1 MSSAPSFLARLV
13 ASPLLADGAM
23 GTTLYSLGIG
33 YEQCFDALSES
44 RPDLVRQVHE
54 RYIAAGARLIETN
67 SFGANAL
74 RLAEHGMAARVRAI
88 NLAAARLARAA
99 ADQAGGAGGV
109 EPVWVAGSVGPLGP
123 GLTPLGPLG
132 ADEVTAAYGAQIA
145 ALAEGGADLII
156 IETQRDLAEARLA
169 LAAARR
175 HCALPVVVLL
185 TFGEDGL
192 TPGGQSPAEAA
203 RALAADGADLFGAN
217 CSTGPAQM
225 LSVVARMADATGR
238 PVAAMPNAGL
248 PSLVDGRYVYAAS
261 PAYMA
266 EAIVD
271 MVAAGARLVGGC
283 CGTTPE
289 HTLAMH
295 QALSRSRAGGGL
307 PPLPSAWSGGLPA
320 PADTGAAPDLSPPG
334 PTAFERSLESGFA
347 ICVEVQPPRSF
358 SAASL
363 IPALAPLVQSG
374 TVQAFCVS
382 DSPRAR
388 PHASPLAMGALIASR
403 LGAPAILTLSCRHRN
418 LVALHADLMGA
429 HALDL
434 RDVLPV
440 MGGLPA
446 QGDYPN
452 ATVVHDVTDLQLL
465 RLLKAFNEGQD
476 GSGRALDKPTSF
488 HAGCRFRFGALEL
501 PREIETLL
509 AKVEAGARFALS
521 DPLFDLER
529 FAQVLSALGGR
540 FPIPLLVGVLPLD
553 GPRHAAF
560 LHHEVPGM
568 EIPAPILARLREA
581 GEAQGAETGLDIAA
595 ETIAALRPQVSGAFI
610 LPPFGRF
617 EAVPQLLDRLGLW
630 STHAGA

>member
-1 MSSAPSFLARLV
+1 MSSASPFLARL
-13 ASPLLADGAM
+13 ADGPLLADGAM
-23 GTTLYSLGIG
+23 GTMLYSLGIG
-33 YEQCFDALSES
+33 YEQCFDVLSES

-67 SFGANAL
+67 TFGANAL
-74 RLAEHGMAARVRAI
+74 RLAEQGLGGRVRAI
-88 NLAAARLARAA
+88 NLAAAQLACAA
-99 ADQAGGAGGV
+99 ARQGERDGD
-109 EPVWVAGSVGPLGP
+109 ERIWVAGSVGPLGAA
-123 GLTPLGPLG
+123 LAPLGPLG
-132 ADEVTAAYGAQIA
+132 AEEAAAAYGAQIA

-175 HCALPVVVLL
+175 HSALPVVVLL

-192 TPGGQSPAEAA
+192 TPAGQSPAEVAS
-203 RALAADGADLFGAN
+203 ALAADGADLFGAN

-289 HTLAMH
+289 HVLAMR
-295 QALSRSRAGGGL
+295 QALARSGASAAARS
-307 PPLPSAWSGGLPA
+307 LPSAWSGGLPA
-320 PADTGAAPDLSPPG
+320 PAEAGAAADGAPLG
-334 PTAFERSLESGFA
+334 PTAFERALAQGFA
-347 ICVEVQPPRSF
+347 VCVEVQPPRSF

-363 IPALAPLVQSG
+363 IPTLAPLVQSG
-374 TVQAFCVS
+374 MVQAFCVS
-382 DSPRAR
+382 DSPRAK
-388 PHASPLAMGALIASR
+388 PHASPLAIGALIAAR

-465 RLLKAFNEGQD
+465 RLLQGFNA
-476 GSGRALDKPTSF
+476 GRDANGRPLERTTAF
-488 HAGCRFRFGALEL
+488 HAGCRFKFGALEL
-501 PREIETLL
+501 EREIDTLL
-509 AKVEAGARFALS
+509 AKVEAGARFILS

-529 FAQVLSALGGR
+529 FEQVESALGGR
-540 FPIPLLVGVLPLD
+540 FPVPLLVGLLPLD

-568 EIPAPILARLREA
+568 EIPAAILTRLRAA
-581 GEAQGAETGLDIAA
+581 GEEGGAATGLDIAA
-595 ETIAALRPQVSGAFI
+595 ETLAALRDRVRGAFV

-617 EAVPQLLDRLGLW
+617 AAVPQLLDRLGLRP
-630 STHAGA
+630 TVAGA

>member
-1 MSSAPSFLARLV
+1 MQRSGFLDRLK
-13 ASPLLADGAM
+13 AGPLLADGAM
-23 GTTLYSLGIG
+23 GTLLYSMGVG
-33 YEQCFDALSES
+33 YEQSFDALCES
-44 RPDLVRQVHE
+44 RPELVRQVHQ

-74 RLAEHGMAARVRAI
+74 RLGEHGLAARVRAI
-88 NLAAARLARAA
+88 NLAAARLARACADA
-99 ADQAGGAGGV
+99 AATE
-109 EPVWVAGSVGPLGP
+109 EPVWVAGSVGPLGS
-123 GLTPLGPLG
+123 GLAPLGPLG
-132 ADEVTAAYGAQIA
+132 PDEAASAYGAQIA
-145 ALAEGGADLII
+145 ALAEGGVDLIL

-169 LAAARR
+169 LEAARR
-175 HCALPVVVLL
+175 HCRLPVAVLL

-192 TPGGQSPAEAA
+192 TPTGQDPATAA
-203 RALAADGADLFGAN
+203 RSLLADGADLVGAN

-225 LSVVARMADATGR
+225 LPVLARMADAAGR

-248 PSLVDGRYVYAAS
+248 PSVVEGRYVYTAS

-289 HTLAMH
+289 HSLAMQ
-295 QALSRSRAGGGL
+295 QALARREPGAR
-307 PPLPSAWSGGLPA
+307 LPSAWSGGLRA
-320 PADTGAAPDLSPPG
+320 VEAQVEGDAAGQPG
-334 PTAFERSLESGFA
+334 PTPFQAALADGFSV
-347 ICVEVQPPRSF
+347 CVEVQPPPSF
-358 SAASL
+358 RAASL
-363 IPALAPLVQSG
+363 LPDLQALLQG
-374 TVQAFCVS
+374 GQVQAFCVS

-403 LGAPAILTLSCRHRN
+403 LGYPAVLTLSCRHRN

-452 ATVVHDVTDLQLL
+452 ATVVHDVSDLQLL
-465 RLLKAFNEGQD
+465 RLLQGFNRGLD
-476 GSGRALDKPTSF
+476 ASGRSLEWPTAF
-488 HAGCRFRFGALEL
+488 HAGCRFRFGALDL
-501 PREIETLL
+501 GREIDAFL
-509 AKVEAGARFALS
+509 AKVEAGAAFALS

-529 FAQVLSALGGR
+529 FQAAESALGGR

-568 EIPAPILARLREA
+568 EIPAPLLGRLRQA
-581 GEAQGAETGLDIAA
+581 GEEAGAETGIAIAA
-595 ETIAALRPQVSGAFI
+595 ELLEGLGSRIQGAFV
-610 LPPFGRF
+610 LPPFGRYASVPRLLERLPRRSPLSTGP
-617 EAVPQLLDRLGLW
+617 EAQPR
-630 STHAGA
+630 